1 MLIEDVLLEFKRTH
15 LEHIEDIII
24 TDGYNGGKAVI
35 EYFRGLLIT
44 LQGTSSE
51 AISVSV
57 KWDGA
62 PAVVCGTHPET
73 GRFFVGT
80 KSVFN
85 PGTPK
90 INYTKQ
96 QIAKNHGTDDLGQK
110 LLKCLVHLRKLNI
123 QGVVQGD
130 LLFTDDDIV
139 RKNLNGTPHLT
150 FKPNTITYAV
160 PENSDI
166 GKQVDTAKVG
176 IIFHTTYNGEIFAD
190 MTASAGADT
199 ETFTQ
204 SSDVFFDNAT
214 YKDVSGSAKFTADET
229 KQFMN
234 GIDKLE
240 ALLNNVPRD
249 LSNLLGTNQD
259 FVPYFQM
266 YINAMV
272 KQGQLPTNVNQFLQ
286 GFQKF
291 YAERM
296 QQQIAGLKAQK
307 ALQLRQNK
315 LKQMPTFMA
324 RIKKPLQAMLTFYKS
339 VQLLKGFVLKKM
351 NQAMAIGSFAQTDS
365 GLEVTDP
372 EGFVAVDKT
381 GNAVKLVDR
390 LGFSRRNLSIVK
402 KFQKESMMRIDE
414 LVEGPYDPYR
424 HKAIFFAGSP
434 GSGKTYVAR
443 KLAGS
448 FQGLKQVNMDSIFK
462 HLMTKKNLSWKMPP
476 EEEPER
482 EKQRQRSKELVAKQQ
497 QTYADS
503 GLGLLIDSTGR
514 ITQTVRRIKDELEDK
529 GYETTMVFVTTDLE
543 TALRRNKE
551 RERTLPDKLIHQNFE
566 VIEQRLGEY
575 QRMFNDV
582 LVIDNSESTQM
593 SMPAQLVHVEKNIRK
608 FLQ

>member
-324 RIKKPLQAMLTFYKS
+324 RIKRPLQAMLTFYKS

-390 LGFSRRNLSIVK
+390 LGFSRRNLTAIK
-402 KFQKESMMRIDE
+402 KFQK
-414 LVEGPYDPYR
+414 
-424 HKAIFFAGSP
+424 A
-434 GSGKTYVAR
+434 
-443 KLAGS
+443 
-448 FQGLKQVNMDSIFK
+448 N
-462 HLMTKKNLSWKMPP
+462 
-476 EEEPER
+476 
-482 EKQRQRSKELVAKQQ
+482 
-497 QTYADS
+497 
-503 GLGLLIDSTGR
+503 
-514 ITQTVRRIKDELEDK
+514 
-529 GYETTMVFVTTDLE
+529 
-543 TALRRNKE
+543 
-551 RERTLPDKLIHQNFE
+551 
-566 VIEQRLGEY
+566 
-575 QRMFNDV
+575 
-582 LVIDNSESTQM
+582 
-593 SMPAQLVHVEKNIRK
+593 
-608 FLQ
+608 

>member
-35 EYFRGLLIT
+35 DYFRGLLVT

-51 AISVSV
+51 AVQVSV

-90 INYTKQ
+90 INYTKSD
-96 QIAKNHGTDDLGQK
+96 IAKNHGTEVLGQK
-110 LLKCLVHLRKLNI
+110 LLKCLVHLKKLNI

-130 LLFTDDDIV
+130 LLYTDDDIT
-139 RKNLNGTPHLT
+139 RKNLNGVPHIT
-150 FKPNTITYAV
+150 FTPNTITYAV
-160 PENSDI
+160 PEDSDL
-166 GKQVDTAKVG
+166 GKQIDTAKVG

-199 ETFTQ
+199 ESFTQ
-204 SSDVFFDNAT
+204 TPDVFFDNAV

-240 ALLNNVPRD
+240 TLLNNVPRD

-372 EGFVAVDKT
+372 EGFVAVDRT

-390 LGFSRRNLSIVK
+390 LGFSRRNLAVVK
-402 KFQKESMMRIDE
+402 KFQK
-414 LVEGPYDPYR
+414 
-424 HKAIFFAGSP
+424 A
-434 GSGKTYVAR
+434 
-443 KLAGS
+443 
-448 FQGLKQVNMDSIFK
+448 N
-462 HLMTKKNLSWKMPP
+462 
-476 EEEPER
+476 
-482 EKQRQRSKELVAKQQ
+482 
-497 QTYADS
+497 
-503 GLGLLIDSTGR
+503 
-514 ITQTVRRIKDELEDK
+514 
-529 GYETTMVFVTTDLE
+529 
-543 TALRRNKE
+543 
-551 RERTLPDKLIHQNFE
+551 
-566 VIEQRLGEY
+566 
-575 QRMFNDV
+575 
-582 LVIDNSESTQM
+582 
-593 SMPAQLVHVEKNIRK
+593 
-608 FLQ
+608 